1 MLMGVFNSFLSH
13 PSEVSLKQI
22 SMEYGII
29 LVDGEFVEKAYKVG
43 KDKFILTNKRLMLI
57 LQARSSK
64 LEYLTIPYCSI
75 HKFSKESKGML
86 DADAE
91 LKIWLKGESV
101 PIKKEFKSSEG
112 VNEIYQL
119 LSKYICL

>member
-1 MLMGVFNSFLSH
+1 
-13 PSEVSLKQI
+13 
-22 SMEYGII
+22 
-29 LVDGEFVEKAYKVG
+29 
-43 KDKFILTNKRLMLI
+43 MLI